1 MRVAREGWPLIA
13 IFVLVSAALGALALR
28 YLGVA
33 GWAVVLAGVVLSGW
47 CVWFFRD
54 PDRNTP
60 ADPRAVVSPADGV
73 IVAIGPVAIP
83 TELGGPEVSEQS
95 VRVCVF
101 MNVFNVHVNRAPMA
115 GTIAKLAYSTGRFF
129 NASLD
134 KASTHNERMAVLMHT
149 DAGHSV
155 AFVQIAGL
163 VARRIVCRLKDNQR
177 VAAGERFGL
186 IRFGSR
192 VDVYVPHG
200 SEISVV
206 LGQKTVA
213 GETVL
218 ARVPV
223 TASTHSPTTTASGSA
238 TSTAQAPSHAA
249 HSEVKP
255 SPLSSTGSSHGL

>member
-13 IFVLVSAALGALALR
+13 LFVAASAVLSALALNF
-28 YLGVA
+28 LGVA
-33 GWAVVLAGVVLSGW
+33 GWAVVAVGVVLSGW

-54 PDRNTP
+54 PDRTTP
-60 ADPRAVVSPADGV
+60 TDPRAVVSPADGV
-73 IVAIGPVAIP
+73 IVAVGPVPIP
-83 TELGGPEVSEQS
+83 SELGGPSVSEGS

-115 GTIAKLAYSTGRFF
+115 GTIARLAYSTGKFF

-134 KASTHNERMAVLMHT
+134 KASTHNERMAVLMRT
-149 DAGHSV
+149 DAGAPI

-163 VARRIVCRLKDNQR
+163 VARRIVCHLKNEQR

-192 VDVYVPHG
+192 VDVYVPRG
-200 SEISVV
+200 SEIAVSI
-206 LGQKTVA
+206 GQKTIA

-218 ARVPV
+218 ARVPAV
-223 TASTHSPTTTASGSA
+223 APTNSDGGRKPTVGTESSI
-238 TSTAQAPSHAA
+238 APL
-249 HSEVKP
+249 SEVKP
-255 SPLSSTGSSHGL
+255 TPVPSPGKSA